1 MKYLVKIFSLLLIL
15 GVWSCGNRKP
25 DYDKRLVAAHEL
37 LKSNADSA
45 FRVLNQMNVN
55 DFETEHDRAY
65 YAYNY
70 TVALDWLNVHSV
82 DDSLL
87 KVAIDY
93 YSAHGDSA
101 MKAKVYYYAA
111 DVYDDMGDREQ
122 AICYYNKALEVAPI
136 DSVILKASIYSK
148 WTFMQNNDNAGDE
161 TLELYNNVKK
171 YAREAG
177 AVHLIADAEIHQGWN
192 HLSNGKSDSAVKHY
206 KEALRIAKSE
216 NYDYMK
222 FSIFNK
228 LAYCYTLKNEND
240 KAMFYVREAAKYVET
255 ITDKRYLNETLCNIY
270 INLKKW
276 DEADSCLI
284 AAKLDTTDLAY
295 KVIFYDV
302 LSLIK
307 YGKGD
312 YKIAWEIEKRHTVCL
327 DSFHKKI
334 AKNNSAEFQK
344 KYDSTKVKL
353 ENSELKLK
361 SQSQKMVIIYLVLVF
376 LLCGMVVSYFIYN
389 KSKKDKAKIQAKDE
403 VIAEMVVTLQEEV
416 NEKHLIREELADKEA
431 LIEENKRKV
440 FELSESLLE
449 KDVLLQDI
457 RDQRKELKSQILEMN
472 DVVKKIRKMTAM
484 KTTDVSRKTAVLD
497 KEELEL
503 LFKAL
508 DCCRNGVISK
518 LRSFHPELTSDELC
532 LCCLLSLKI
541 PSSKIALFLNV
552 SEDTLRQRKS
562 RMRRG
567 KLGLNDEVTVEDYLA
582 ELALEDKDVSQAPGL
597 LIG

>member
-1 MKYLVKIFSLLLIL
+1 MNVKRMKYLVRIFSLLLIL
-15 GVWSCGNRKP
+15 GVLSCGNRKP
-25 DYDKRLVAAHEL
+25 DYDKRLVAAHEM

-45 FRVLNQMNVN
+45 FKVLSQMNVN
-55 DFETEHDRAY
+55 DFEAEHDRAY
-65 YAYNY
+65 YAYHY
-70 TVALDWLNVHSV
+70 TVAQYWLNIHATS
-82 DDSLL
+82 DTLI
-87 KVAIDY
+87 KIATDY
-93 YSAHGDSA
+93 YKENGDSA
-101 MKAKVYYYAA
+101 MKAKVLGYTAT
-111 DVYDDMGDREQ
+111 VYESLGEREQ
-122 AICYYNKALEVAPI
+122 AVYYYNKALDVAPFDNSEI
-136 DSVILKASIYSK
+136 KAKGYSSLAFMQANDSPDSVALMLYDKVKECAKKI
-148 WTFMQNNDNAGDE
+148 NNE
-161 TLELYNNVKK
+161 YLV
-171 YAREAG
+171 
-177 AVHLIADAEIHQGWN
+177 ADAEIQQGWI
-192 HLSNGKSDSAVKHY
+192 HLENRRVDEAIRKYNIALNIGI
-206 KEALRIAKSE
+206 KENLEDLMFIPL
-216 NYDYMK
+216 
-222 FSIFNK
+222 NK
-228 LAYCYTLKNEND
+228 LAFCYNLKNENE
-240 KAMFYVREAAKYVET
+240 KALLYANEAEKYVKN
-255 ITDKRYLNETLCNIY
+255 ITDKRHVNLTLCRIYNDLGQWKKAERCLELSMDTSNIKGKY
-270 INLKKW
+270 IYFREKSK
-276 DEADSCLI
+276 
-284 AAKLDTTDLAY
+284 
-295 KVIFYDV
+295 
-302 LSLIK
+302 IK
-307 YGKGD
+307 YGKGE
-312 YKIAWEIEKRHTVCL
+312 YKEASESYGKYVANQ
-327 DSFHKKI
+327 DSFYKELI
-334 AKNNSAEFQK
+334 KNNSAEFQK

-403 VIAEMVVTLQEEV
+403 VIAEMVATLQEEV

-472 DVVKKIRKMTAM
+472 GVVKKIRKMTAM

-497 KEELEL
+497 KEDLEL

-567 KLGLNDEVTVEDYLA
+567 KLGLNDEVSVEDYLA
-582 ELALEDKDVSQAPGL
+582 SLEC
-597 LIG
+597 

>member
-1 MKYLVKIFSLLLIL
+1 MNVKRMKYLVRIFSLLLIL
-15 GVWSCGNRKP
+15 GVLSCGNRKP

-45 FRVLNQMNVN
+45 FKVLSQMNVN
-55 DFETEHDRAY
+55 DFEAEHDRAY

-70 TVALDWLNVHSV
+70 TVALYFLDVFVTS
-82 DDSLL
+82 DSLI
-87 KVAIDY
+87 KIAIDY
-93 YSAHGDSA
+93 YADGRDFA
-101 MKAKVYYYAA
+101 MKSKVFTYAA
-111 DVYDDMGDREQ
+111 QIYGNMNNKEEAVN
-122 AICYYNKALEVAPI
+122 YYNKALETVPK
-136 DSVILKASIYSK
+136 DSISLKLKIYTL
-148 WTFMQNNDNAGDE
+148 WAFWQNADSPNE
-161 TLELYNNVKK
+161 ESLELFENVKK
-171 YAREAG
+171 LAIETKNNPLVIEAYMQ
-177 AVHLIADAEIHQGWN
+177 QGWN
-192 HLSNGKSDSAVKHY
+192 YMTNEKYDSAIKCY
-206 KEALRIAKSE
+206 KDALCITEANSLEYNMFPIL
-216 NYDYMK
+216 
-222 FSIFNK
+222 NK
-228 LAYCYTLKNEND
+228 LAESYTHKNEND
-240 KAMFYVREAAKYVET
+240 TALLYAERALRYVNT
-255 ITDKRYLNETLCNIY
+255 FTNKRYINYTLCKIY
-270 INLKKW
+270 INLARW
-276 DEADSCLI
+276 DEASSCL
-284 AAKLDTTDLAY
+284 AEAKIDFKDDAWGLRY
-295 KVIFYDV
+295 YEMISK
-302 LSLIK
+302 IK
-307 YGKGD
+307 YGKGE
-312 YKIAWEIEKRHTVCL
+312 YKEASKNYGKYVESL

-344 KYDSTKVKL
+344 KYDSTKVKP

-403 VIAEMVVTLQEEV
+403 VIAEMVATLQEEV

-567 KLGLNDEVTVEDYLA
+567 KLGLNDEVSVEDYLA
-582 ELALEDKDVSQAPGL
+582 SLEC
-597 LIG
+597 

>member
-1 MKYLVKIFSLLLIL
+1 MNVKRMKYLVRIFSLLLIL

-25 DYDKRLVAAHEL
+25 DYDKRLVTIHEL
-37 LKSNADSA
+37 MKTNVDSA
-45 FRVLNQMNVN
+45 FKVLSQMNVN

-70 TVALDWLNVHSV
+70 TVALDWLNAYSAN
-82 DDSLL
+82 DSLIKIAL
-87 KVAIDY
+87 DY
-93 YSAHGDSA
+93 YGEHGDSA

-111 DVYDDMGDREQ
+111 DVYEDAGGRQQ
-122 AICYYNKALEVAPI
+122 AILYYNKAQEATPM
-136 DSVILKASIYSK
+136 DSVSLKAHIYSSLA
-148 WTFMQNNDNAGDE
+148 FMQNNDNHNDE
-161 TLELYNNVKK
+161 TLGLYDKVKK
-171 YAREAG
+171 YAKEAG
-177 AVHLIADAEIHQGWN
+177 DNHLVADAEIQQGWN
-192 HLSNGKSDSAVKHY
+192 RLNEGEYDLAIKHY
-206 KEALRIAKSE
+206 EEALRVSKANSF
-216 NYDYMK
+216 DYLM
-222 FSIFNK
+222 FSILNK
-228 LAYCYTLKNEND
+228 LACCYTRKKENSI
-240 KAMFYVREAAKYVET
+240 AMSYAKEATKYVET
-255 ITDKRYLNETLCNIY
+255 SMDKKKINETLCNIY
-270 INLKKW
+270 INTKQW
-276 DEADSCLI
+276 DRADSCLI

-312 YKIAWEIEKRHTVCL
+312 YKIAWEIETRHTVCL

-353 ENSELKLK
+353 ENRELKLK
-361 SQSQKMVIIYLVLVF
+361 SQSQKIIIIYLVFVF
-376 LLCGMVVSYFIYN
+376 VLCGAAVSYYMHR
-389 KSKKDKAKIQAKDE
+389 KSKKNKAQMRAKDD
-403 VIAEMVVTLQEEV
+403 VIAEMVMTLQDEV
-416 NEKHLIREELADKEA
+416 NEKRRIRDELADKEVLIMENDRRECELREA
-431 LIEENKRKV
+431 LK
-440 FELSESLLE
+440 E

-457 RDQRKELKSQILEMN
+457 QNHRQVLKDQILEMN

-508 DCCRNGVISK
+508 DYCRNGVISK

-541 PSSKIALFLNV
+541 PSSKVALFLNV

-567 KLGLNDEVTVEDYLA
+567 KLGLNDDVTVEDYLA
-582 ELALEDKDVSQAPGL
+582 SLES
-597 LIG
+597 